1 LPGLFG
7 LFIFNQTF
15 KLKKMIFPA
24 AIIKQTTEYYQ
35 SRISVTSQ
43 AIYLLLLLLLFISF
57 LALPFI
63 EVDVAVQ
70 ARGTFQTSLQRN
82 AIVSSA
88 GGRLEELLIKEN
100 QKVKKGEVVA
110 IIRSENVNLE
120 MAGIEER
127 RQLVNEFT
135 TDLSKLLRLNI
146 NSEELEMP
154 VLKSKFYQ
162 AAFFEF
168 QTAFAN
174 QQAIVHK
181 QERDFRR
188 AQILFDAKSIAFAE
202 YDEAEIQYK
211 QSVANFDLLK
221 RRKRAEWEQDL
232 LNYQRERQNLNN
244 QIEILQEQLDQFTI
258 IAGVSGTVI
267 NVPNLNVGDFIFANQ
282 KLGEISPDSSLLAV
296 TYLSP
301 ADIAFIERGQSVN
314 FQVDAYNYNQ
324 WGLAN
329 GRVLDIADD
338 LSLISEREAGFLVTC
353 VLENPILKL
362 KSGHEGEIKK
372 GMTFNGRFVIAR
384 RSLFQL
390 LYDKVDD
397 WINPG
402 RS

>member
-1 LPGLFG
+1 
-7 LFIFNQTF
+7 
-15 KLKKMIFPA
+15 MIFPA
-24 AIIKQTTEYYQ
+24 AILKQTTEYYQ

-43 AIYLLLLLLLFISF
+43 AIYMTILVFILLAFV
-57 LALPFI
+57 ALPYI
-63 EVDVAVQ
+63 KVDVAVQ
-70 ARGTFQTSLQRN
+70 ARGTFQSSLQRN
-82 AIVSSA
+82 TIVSSA
-88 GGRLEELLIKEN
+88 AGRLEELLIKEN
-100 QKVKKGEVVA
+100 QKIRKGEVLA

-120 MAGIEER
+120 ISGNEER
-127 RQLVNEFT
+127 RQQVQEFIL
-135 TDLSKLLRLNI
+135 DLSKLIHLNFE
-146 NSEELEMP
+146 SEELEMP
-154 VLKSKFYQ
+154 LLRSKFYQ

-168 QTAFAN
+168 QAAFGN
-174 QQAIVHK
+174 QLAIVQK

-188 AQILFDAKSIAFAE
+188 AQLLFEAKSIAFAE

-211 QSVANFDLLK
+211 QSISNFDLLK
-221 RRKRAEWEQDL
+221 RRKRAEWEQEL
-232 LNYQRERQNLNN
+232 VNFQKERQQLNN
-244 QIEILQEQLDQFTI
+244 QIEILHEQLDQFTI

-301 ADIAFIERGQSVN
+301 ADIAFVEKGQRVN

-324 WGLAN
+324 WGLAH
-329 GRVLDIADD
+329 GTVLDIADD

-362 KSGHEGEIKK
+362 KTGHEGEIKK

-397 WINPG
+397 WLNPG
-402 RS
+402 RT

>member
-1 LPGLFG
+1 
-7 LFIFNQTF
+7 
-15 KLKKMIFPA
+15 MIFPA
-24 AIIKQTTEYYQ
+24 AILKQTTEYYQ

-43 AIYLLLLLLLFISF
+43 AIYMTILVFILLAFV
-57 LALPFI
+57 ALPYI
-63 EVDVAVQ
+63 KVDVAVQ
-70 ARGTFQTSLQRN
+70 ARGTFQSSLQRN

-88 GGRLEELLIKEN
+88 AGRLEELLIKEN
-100 QKVKKGEVVA
+100 QKIRKGEVLA

-120 MAGIEER
+120 ISGNEER
-127 RQLVNEFT
+127 RQQVQEFIL
-135 TDLSKLLRLNI
+135 DLSKLIHLNFE
-146 NSEELEMP
+146 SEELEMP
-154 VLKSKFYQ
+154 LLRSKFYQ

-168 QTAFAN
+168 QAAFGN
-174 QQAIVHK
+174 QLAIVQK

-188 AQILFDAKSIAFAE
+188 AQLLFEAKSIAFAE

-211 QSVANFDLLK
+211 QSISNFDLLK
-221 RRKRAEWEQDL
+221 RRKRAEWEQEL
-232 LNYQRERQNLNN
+232 VNFQKERQQLNN
-244 QIEILQEQLDQFTI
+244 QIEILHEQLDQFTI

-301 ADIAFIERGQSVN
+301 ADIAFVEKGQRVN

-324 WGLAN
+324 WGLAH
-329 GRVLDIADD
+329 GTVLDIADD

-362 KSGHEGEIKK
+362 KTGNEGEIKK

-397 WINPG
+397 WLNPG
-402 RS
+402 RT

>member
-1 LPGLFG
+1 
-7 LFIFNQTF
+7 
-15 KLKKMIFPA
+15 MIFPA
-24 AIIKQTTEYYQ
+24 AILKQTTEYYQ

-43 AIYLLLLLLLFISF
+43 AIYITILIFLLLAFIV
-57 LALPFI
+57 LPFI

-82 AIVSSA
+82 TIVSPT

-100 QKVKKGEVVA
+100 QKVKKGEVLA

-120 MAGIEER
+120 ISGTEER
-127 RQLVNEFT
+127 RQQIQEFIL
-135 TDLSKLLRLNI
+135 DLSKLIHLNFE
-146 NSEELEMP
+146 SEELEMP
-154 VLKSKFYQ
+154 FIRSKYYQ

-168 QTAFAN
+168 QSAFGN
-174 QQAIVHK
+174 QQAIVKK
-181 QERDFRR
+181 QERDFNR
-188 AQILFDAKSIAFAE
+188 AKILFEAKSIAFAE
-202 YDEAEIQYK
+202 YDEAEIQFK
-211 QSVANFDLLK
+211 QSLSNFDLLK

-258 IAGVSGTVI
+258 TAGVSGTMI
-267 NVPNLNVGDFIFANQ
+267 NVPTLNVGDFIFTNQ
-282 KLGEISPDSSLLAV
+282 KLGEISPDSSLLAI

-301 ADIAFIERGQSVN
+301 ADIAFVEKGQRVN

-324 WGLAN
+324 WGLAH
-329 GRVLDIADD
+329 GSVLDIADD
-338 LSLISEREAGFLVTC
+338 LSLISEKEAGFLVTC
-353 VLENPILKL
+353 ILENPILKL

-402 RS
+402 RN

>member
-1 LPGLFG
+1 
-7 LFIFNQTF
+7 
-15 KLKKMIFPA
+15 MIFPA
-24 AIIKQTTEYYQ
+24 AILKQTTEYYQ

-43 AIYLLLLLLLFISF
+43 AIYITILIFLLLAFIV
-57 LALPFI
+57 LPFI

-82 AIVSSA
+82 TIVSPT

-100 QKVKKGEVVA
+100 QKVKKGEVLA

-120 MAGIEER
+120 ISGTEER
-127 RQLVNEFT
+127 RQQIQEFIQ
-135 TDLSKLLRLNI
+135 DLSKLIHI
-146 NSEELEMP
+146 NFESEELEMP
-154 VLKSKFYQ
+154 FIRSKYYQ

-168 QTAFAN
+168 QSAFGN
-174 QQAIVHK
+174 QQAIVKK
-181 QERDFRR
+181 QERDFNR
-188 AQILFDAKSIAFAE
+188 AKILFEAKSIAFAE
-202 YDEAEIQYK
+202 YDEAEIQFK
-211 QSVANFDLLK
+211 QSLSNFDLLK

-258 IAGVSGTVI
+258 TAGVSGTMI
-267 NVPNLNVGDFIFANQ
+267 NVPTLNVGDFIFTNQ
-282 KLGEISPDSSLLAV
+282 KLGEISPDSSLLAI

-301 ADIAFIERGQSVN
+301 ADIAFVEKGQRVN

-324 WGLAN
+324 WGLAH
-329 GRVLDIADD
+329 GSVLDIADD
-338 LSLISEREAGFLVTC
+338 LSLISEKEAGFLVTC
-353 VLENPILKL
+353 ILENPILKL

-402 RS
+402 RN

>member
-1 LPGLFG
+1 
-7 LFIFNQTF
+7 
-15 KLKKMIFPA
+15 MIFPA
-24 AIIKQTTEYYQ
+24 AILKQTTEYYQ

-43 AIYLLLLLLLFISF
+43 AIYMTILVFILLAFV
-57 LALPFI
+57 ALPYI
-63 EVDVAVQ
+63 KVDVAVQ
-70 ARGTFQTSLQRN
+70 ARGTFQSSLQRN

-88 GGRLEELLIKEN
+88 AGRLEELLIKEN
-100 QKVKKGEVVA
+100 QKIRKGEVLA

-120 MAGIEER
+120 ISGNEER
-127 RQLVNEFT
+127 RQQVQEFIL
-135 TDLSKLLRLNI
+135 DLSKLIHLNFE
-146 NSEELEMP
+146 SEELEMP
-154 VLKSKFYQ
+154 LLRSKFYQ

-168 QTAFAN
+168 QAAFGN
-174 QQAIVHK
+174 QLAIVQK

-188 AQILFDAKSIAFAE
+188 AQLLFEAKSIAFAE

-211 QSVANFDLLK
+211 QSISNFDLLK
-221 RRKRAEWEQDL
+221 RRKRAEWEQEL
-232 LNYQRERQNLNN
+232 VNFQKERQQLNN
-244 QIEILQEQLDQFTI
+244 QIEILHEQLDQFTI

-301 ADIAFIERGQSVN
+301 ADIAFVEKGQRVN

-324 WGLAN
+324 WGLAH
-329 GRVLDIADD
+329 GTVLDIADD

-362 KSGHEGEIKK
+362 KTGHEGEIKK

-397 WINPG
+397 WLNPG
-402 RS
+402 RT